1 MLYLEVIPL
10 KMKLFFFL
18 CLLITT
24 SVFSQSE
31 IKHDVYFNTDEY
43 DVPLTEENR
52 LLLFISSLDTV
63 AIEKISIYGFCD
75 DRGTNDYNLEL
86 SQNRANAIKAMF
98 SDYGIDQNL
107 ITNVNGK
114 GEILLKVL
122 NEDEVSK
129 IRGLNRKVE
138 IIVLPKTEKITEEK
152 TEKEVTETP
161 KEDKKVTTQDIANG
175 TVKKGDKIRLEKI
188 YFKTNY
194 SYVTSDSK
202 KTLEELAKILVEK
215 KNIYFTIQGHV
226 CCTQNSRDAVDK
238 KTQKRNLSVARA
250 KYIYDYLA
258 RKGVDKKRMKYVGM
272 RRKFPLGGDPKYDRR
287 VEIVITYIAEED

>member
-1 MLYLEVIPL
+1 MLYLEVNPL
-10 KMKLFFFL
+10 KMKYFL
-18 CLLITT
+18 IIFLLLNT

-31 IKHDVYFNTDEY
+31 LKHDVYFNTDEY

-86 SQNRANAIKAMF
+86 SQNRADAIKMMF

-138 IIVLPKTEKITEEK
+138 IIVEPKKDSKKEEK
-152 TEKEVTETP
+152 VAETP
-161 KEDKKVTTQDIANG
+161 KENKKITTKDIADG
-175 TVKKGDKIRLEKI
+175 TVKKGDKIRLDKI

-194 SYVTSDSK
+194 SYITSDSK

-215 KNIYFTIQGHV
+215 KNVYFTIQGHV
-226 CCTQNSRDAVDK
+226 CCTQNSRDAIDK

-258 RKGVDKKRMKYVGM
+258 RKGVDKKRMKYVGL

-287 VEIVITYIAEED
+287 VEILITYISKE

>member
-1 MLYLEVIPL
+1 
-10 KMKLFFFL
+10 MKYFL
-18 CLLITT
+18 IIFLLINT

-31 IKHDVYFNTDEY
+31 LKHDVYFNTDEY

-86 SQNRANAIKAMF
+86 SQNRADAIKMMF
-98 SDYGIDQNL
+98 SDYGIDQDL

-138 IIVLPKTEKITEEK
+138 IIVEPKKDSKKEEK
-152 TEKEVTETP
+152 VAETP
-161 KEDKKVTTQDIANG
+161 KENKKITTKDIADG
-175 TVKKGDKIRLEKI
+175 TVKKGDKIRLDKI

-194 SYVTSDSK
+194 SYITSDSK

-215 KNIYFTIQGHV
+215 KNVYFTIQGHV
-226 CCTQNSRDAVDK
+226 CCTQNSRDAIDK

-258 RKGVDKKRMKYVGM
+258 RKGVDKKRMKYVGL

-287 VEIVITYIAEED
+287 VEILITYISKE

>member
-1 MLYLEVIPL
+1 MLYLEVNPL
-10 KMKLFFFL
+10 KMKYFL
-18 CLLITT
+18 IIFLLINT

-31 IKHDVYFNTDEY
+31 LKHDVYFNTDEY

-86 SQNRANAIKAMF
+86 SQNRADAIKMMF
-98 SDYGIDQNL
+98 SDYGIDQDL

-138 IIVLPKTEKITEEK
+138 IIVEPKKDSKKEEK
-152 TEKEVTETP
+152 VAETP
-161 KEDKKVTTQDIANG
+161 KENKKITTKDIADG
-175 TVKKGDKIRLEKI
+175 TVKKGDKIRLDKI

-194 SYVTSDSK
+194 SYITSDSK

-226 CCTQNSRDAVDK
+226 CCTQNSRDAIDK

-258 RKGVDKKRMKYVGM
+258 RKGVDKKRMKYVGL

-287 VEIVITYIAEED
+287 VEILITYISKE

>member
-1 MLYLEVIPL
+1 
-10 KMKLFFFL
+10 MKYFL
-18 CLLITT
+18 IIFLLINT

-31 IKHDVYFNTDEY
+31 LKHDVYFNTDEY

-86 SQNRANAIKAMF
+86 SQNRADAIKMMF

-138 IIVLPKTEKITEEK
+138 IIVKPKKDSKKEEK
-152 TEKEVTETP
+152 VDETP
-161 KEDKKVTTQDIANG
+161 KENKKITTKDIADG
-175 TVKKGDKIRLEKI
+175 TVKKGDKIRLDKI

-194 SYVTSDSK
+194 SYITSDSK

-215 KNIYFTIQGHV
+215 KNVYFTIQGHV
-226 CCTQNSRDAVDK
+226 CCTQNSRDAIDK

-258 RKGVDKKRMKYVGM
+258 RKGVDKKRMKYVGL

-287 VEIVITYIAEED
+287 VEILITYISKE

>member
-1 MLYLEVIPL
+1 MLYLEVNPL
-10 KMKLFFFL
+10 KMKYFL
-18 CLLITT
+18 IIFLLINT

-31 IKHDVYFNTDEY
+31 LKHDVYFNTDEY

-86 SQNRANAIKAMF
+86 SQNRADAIKMMF

-138 IIVLPKTEKITEEK
+138 IIVEPKKDSKKEEK
-152 TEKEVTETP
+152 VAETP
-161 KEDKKVTTQDIANG
+161 KENKKITTKDIADG
-175 TVKKGDKIRLEKI
+175 TIKKGDKIRLDKI

-194 SYVTSDSK
+194 SYITSDSK

-215 KNIYFTIQGHV
+215 KNVYFTIQGHV
-226 CCTQNSRDAVDK
+226 CCTQNSRDAIDK

-258 RKGVDKKRMKYVGM
+258 RKGVDKKRMKYVGL

-287 VEIVITYIAEED
+287 VEILITYISKE

>member
-1 MLYLEVIPL
+1 MLYLEVNPL
-10 KMKLFFFL
+10 KMKYFL
-18 CLLITT
+18 IIFLLINT

-31 IKHDVYFNTDEY
+31 LKHDVYFNTDEY

-86 SQNRANAIKAMF
+86 SQNRADAIKMMF

-138 IIVLPKTEKITEEK
+138 IIVEPKKDSKKEEK
-152 TEKEVTETP
+152 VAETP
-161 KEDKKVTTQDIANG
+161 KENKKITTKDIADG
-175 TVKKGDKIRLEKI
+175 TVKKGDKIRLDKI

-194 SYVTSDSK
+194 SYITSDSK

-215 KNIYFTIQGHV
+215 KNVYFTIQGHV
-226 CCTQNSRDAVDK
+226 CCTQNSRDAIDK

-258 RKGVDKKRMKYVGM
+258 RKGVDKKRMKYVGL

-287 VEIVITYIAEED
+287 VEILITYISKE

>member
-1 MLYLEVIPL
+1 MLYLEVILL
-10 KMKLFFFL
+10 KMKLFLILF
-18 CLLITT
+18 LLITG
-24 SVFSQSE
+24 SVISQNE
-31 IKHDVYFNTDEY
+31 LKHDVYFNTDEY

-52 LLLFISSLDTV
+52 LLLFISSLDTI
-63 AIEKISIYGFCD
+63 AIDKISIYGFCD

-86 SQNRANAIKAMF
+86 SQNRADAIKDMF
-98 SDYGIDQNL
+98 SSYGIDKSL

-122 NEDEVSK
+122 NEDEVHK

-138 IIVLPKTEKITEEK
+138 IIVKPKDK
-152 TEKEVTETP
+152 TKETAKPEVTTTAT
-161 KEDKKVTTQDIANG
+161 KDKKVTTQDIANG
-175 TVKKGDKIRLEKI
+175 TVKKGDKIRLENI

-202 KTLEELAKILVEK
+202 KTLEELAKILVAK

-287 VEIVITYIAEED
+287 VEIVITYIAEE

>member
-1 MLYLEVIPL
+1 MLYLEVNPL
-10 KMKLFFFL
+10 KMKYFL
-18 CLLITT
+18 IIFLLINT
-24 SVFSQSE
+24 SVLSQSE
-31 IKHDVYFNTDEY
+31 LKHDVYFNTDEY

-86 SQNRANAIKAMF
+86 SQNRADAIKMMF

-138 IIVLPKTEKITEEK
+138 IIVKPKKDSKKEEK
-152 TEKEVTETP
+152 VAETP
-161 KEDKKVTTQDIANG
+161 KENKKITTKDIADG
-175 TVKKGDKIRLEKI
+175 TVKKGDKIRLDKI

-194 SYVTSDSK
+194 SYITSDSK

-215 KNIYFTIQGHV
+215 KNVYFTIQGHV
-226 CCTQNSRDAVDK
+226 CCTQNSRDAIDK

-258 RKGVDKKRMKYVGM
+258 RKGVDKKRMKYVGL

-287 VEIVITYIAEED
+287 VEILITYISKK

>member
-1 MLYLEVIPL
+1 MLYLEVNPL
-10 KMKLFFFL
+10 KMKYFL
-18 CLLITT
+18 IIFLLLNT

-31 IKHDVYFNTDEY
+31 LKHDVYFNTDEY

-86 SQNRANAIKAMF
+86 SQNRADAIKMMF
-98 SDYGIDQNL
+98 SDYGIDQDL

-138 IIVLPKTEKITEEK
+138 IIVEPKRDSKKEEK
-152 TEKEVTETP
+152 VAETP
-161 KEDKKVTTQDIANG
+161 KENKKITTKDIADG
-175 TVKKGDKIRLEKI
+175 TVKKGDKIRLDKI

-194 SYVTSDSK
+194 SYITSDSK

-215 KNIYFTIQGHV
+215 KNVYFTIQGHV
-226 CCTQNSRDAVDK
+226 CCTQNSRDAIDK

-258 RKGVDKKRMKYVGM
+258 RKGVDKKRMKYVGL

-287 VEIVITYIAEED
+287 VEILITYISKE

>member
-1 MLYLEVIPL
+1 
-10 KMKLFFFL
+10 MKYFL
-18 CLLITT
+18 IIFLLINT

-31 IKHDVYFNTDEY
+31 LKHDVYFNTDEY

-86 SQNRANAIKAMF
+86 SQNRADAIKMMF

-138 IIVLPKTEKITEEK
+138 IIVKPKKDTKKEEK
-152 TEKEVTETP
+152 VAETP
-161 KEDKKVTTQDIANG
+161 KENKKITTKDIADG
-175 TVKKGDKIRLEKI
+175 TIKKGDKIRLDKI

-194 SYVTSDSK
+194 SYITSDSK

-215 KNIYFTIQGHV
+215 KNVYFTIQGHV
-226 CCTQNSRDAVDK
+226 CCTQNSRDAIDK

-258 RKGVDKKRMKYVGM
+258 RKGVDKKRMKYVGL

-287 VEIVITYIAEED
+287 VEILITYISKE